1 MTTRRSFLTGTLFV
15 PAFVGGLSADL
26 SPEAFGAHGDGVAD
40 DSTAFATMFAQA
52 SGKRVVCSP
61 GRTYRISQTIQ
72 VTSRATVVATDATFL
87 YVGQRSLF
95 NLTGTTGVAWLGG
108 TFELAKGNGGTGTPP
123 IDCPAFQLRGTSR
136 FAVKGATFRG
146 PVGDKAIKESSAKG
160 DPPSSL
166 TVADCVFT
174 DSASIWGGNVVDSVI
189 DGCRWKGSHKNAV
202 AINSDD
208 HFGRLVP
215 NLVVRNCSIEHTS
228 YIAFEIKFATG
239 LIFENV
245 AVAGGGKMAV
255 SLPNCRGG
263 MISGCKISNFADSK
277 TYGFELPGNCSG
289 TTVKRCSFKNIAGT
303 SVHFGMDTYGFAQNV
318 TVTDNEFIDCVKP
331 LVLFRPKRCLAVFLS
346 AQQGSFTR
354 GDHVD
359 SDGRPFEVVGFDEDK
374 KILYLIAVQ
383 SSPGR
388 NVDKKS
394 LASGAMISSKST
406 AASATVQD
414 SKYVRGAGVDALHG
428 WSRGV
433 DVEVSKNTLTNS
445 GPLAEFESGCLRTRW
460 LANRSTL
467 KSTAYHLIDYLG
479 DDYMIEGNEQHWNR
493 DLTPSGKGA
502 IVGGKGAGNGT
513 IAKNQ
518 VWAAGKGSFLFS
530 GFGDQIV
537 MQDNVAYDCPKRPFN
552 YSSAEA
558 TFKSWKN
565 NRSVE
570 DNVSKSVESPPQI

>member
-15 PAFVGGLSADL
+15 PAFVGGLGGDL

-72 VTSRATVVATDATFL
+72 VASHAIVIATDVTFF

-95 NLTGTTGVAWLGG
+95 DLTETTGVVWRGG
-108 TFELAKGNGGTGTPP
+108 TFELAKADGGIGTTP
-123 IDCPAFQLRGTSR
+123 IDCPAFQLRGTSQ
-136 FAVKGATFRG
+136 FTVKGATFRG

-166 TVADCVFT
+166 TVTDCVFT
-174 DSASIWGGNVVDSVI
+174 DSASIWGGNIVDSVI
-189 DGCRWKGSHKNAV
+189 DGCRWQGSHKNAV

-208 HFGRLVP
+208 HFDRLIS

-245 AVAGGGKMAV
+245 AVAGGRKMAV
-255 SLPNCRGG
+255 SLPNCQGG
-263 MISGCKISNFADSK
+263 MISGCEISNFEDLK
-277 TYGFELPGNCSG
+277 TYGFELPGDCSG
-289 TTVKRCSFKNIAGT
+289 TTVKQCSFKNIGGT
-303 SVHFGMDTYGFAQNV
+303 CVHFGMDMYGFAREV
-318 TVTDNEFIDCVKP
+318 TVTGNHFDDCIKP

-346 AQQGSFTR
+346 AQQGSFAR
-354 GDHVD
+354 GDHVA
-359 SDGRPFEVVGFDEDK
+359 SDGRPFEVVGFDEGK
-374 KILYLIAVQ
+374 RILYLVAVQ
-383 SSPGR
+383 PSPGQKV
-388 NVDKKS
+388 NKKP
-394 LASGAMISSKST
+394 LLSGAVISSKLT
-406 AASATVQD
+406 AATATAQG
-414 SKYVRGAGVDALHG
+414 SKSIQGARVDALRG

-460 LANRSTL
+460 LDNRSVL
-467 KSTAYHLIDYLG
+467 KSMPYHLIDYRG
-479 DDYMIEGNEQHWNR
+479 DDYVITGNEQHWNR
-493 DLTPSGKGA
+493 DLTPSGRGA
-502 IVGGKGAGNGT
+502 IVGGKGAGHGT

-518 VWAAGKGSFLFS
+518 IWAAGKGLFLFS

-537 MQDNVAYDCPKRPFN
+537 MQDNVAYDCPKRPFD
-552 YSSAEA
+552 YSSAKA

-570 DNVSKSVESPPQI
+570 DNVSKSIESPPRI